1 MTAALW
7 KWAAIACLG
16 VILAATIVIALLMAG
31 DLKTRT
37 AERDAATKSAAAW
50 QQTYQESQR
59 LALATEQAHAA
70 EHQAVTII
78 REAATTAKQGIAH
91 APGADTSF
99 DFSDAAYGFLRPAP
113 PQVDAGQPGAPK
125 APPGVV
131 RP

>member
-7 KWAAIACLG
+7 KWLCIVALASL
-16 VILAATIVIALLMAG
+16 LAATISICLLMAG

-50 QQTYQESQR
+50 QKTYEQAQQ

-78 REAATTAKQGIAH
+78 RESATAAKQGIAH
-91 APGADTSF
+91 APGADGSF
-99 DFSDAAYGFLRPAP
+99 DFSDAAYGFLRGAP
-113 PQVDAGQPGAPK
+113 EAGAGQSAQAP
-125 APPGVV
+125 AGVD